1 MSNFSS
7 TQTGP
12 KTAEGKAASSRNA
25 IKLGVYSNSLMPGE
39 SEQELQDLNNALRDA
54 LSVEDGASEMLLRTI
69 SQSLLKTKRLHDAEI
84 KVVQTY
90 FARQDSRKQFGF
102 QANISPLLYDRLP
115 DWYFEEDP
123 EPKKRALVRFGAV
136 CEAIHLKENFKLE
149 NSLQART
156 VYPNL
161 WAEVMGRQAINPR
174 QSLGER
180 LLARYRQAKPEFNLQ
195 ALVEDYYKKYPFDM
209 LWGENHE
216 RYEMVIENL
225 RAQALIEVSL
235 RPDLAKVEMQLHRR
249 RIEAI
254 ETIARLN
261 SARAIE
267 MASVVTPSKELVLPH
282 SKQNPSSQKASTKNA
297 SNQEL
302 LIQKATTNE
311 DSFDPEVHLQASST
325 LSPNEN

>member
-7 TQTGP
+7 AQTGP
-12 KTAEGKAASSRNA
+12 KTAEGKSASSRNA

-39 SEQELQDLNNALRDA
+39 SEQELQYLNNAFRDA

-69 SQSLLKTKRLHDAEI
+69 SQSLLKTKRLNDAEI
-84 KVVQTY
+84 KIVQTY

-115 DWYFEEDP
+115 DWYFDEDP
-123 EPKKRALVRFGAV
+123 EPKNRALVRFGAV
-136 CEAIHLKENFKLE
+136 CEAIHLKDNFKLE

-156 VYPNL
+156 LYPNL

-180 LLARYRQAKPEFNLQ
+180 LLARYGQPKPEFNLQ
-195 ALVEDYYKKYPFDM
+195 AFKEDYSKKYLFEM

-216 RYEMVIENL
+216 LYKMVIENL
-225 RAQALIEVSL
+225 RAQALIEVIV

-254 ETIARLN
+254 ETIVRLN
-261 SARAIE
+261 SVRAIE
-267 MASVVTPSKELVLPH
+267 MASVAAPIKELLLPL
-282 SKQNPSSQKASTKNA
+282 SKQNLSSQKTST
-297 SNQEL
+297 
-302 LIQKATTNE
+302 QKG
-311 DSFDPEVHLQASST
+311 
-325 LSPNEN
+325 PN